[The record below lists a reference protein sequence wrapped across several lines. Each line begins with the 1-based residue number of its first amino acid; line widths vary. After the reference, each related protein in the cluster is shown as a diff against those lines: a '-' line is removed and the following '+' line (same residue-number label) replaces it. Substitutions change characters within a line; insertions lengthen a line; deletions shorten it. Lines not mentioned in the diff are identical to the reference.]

1 VTITRGDTGTV
12 ILEGACA
19 VEDAE
24 LLLQML
30 QSGPAAVID
39 WTRCSQLHTAVLQVI
54 LASGITPV
62 GLCGDAWVAQW
73 IASKLSG
80 SGLLDN

>member
-1 VTITRGDTGTV
+1 MTITRGDTGTV